1 MALQFGCGDLVV
13 SGLPIARLMN
23 LNFNITYDV
32 ASLRGGNRIFADN
45 SQLYNGA
52 IEGSFEN
59 GEVNASAISNM
70 LGATVDA
77 GGTSGTMTL
86 TATQVLGS
94 GRDIVCTCVT
104 NGVTGILTFYNCK
117 FNSIGITLDRENYT
131 MPKTDFVCNGNS
143 AGKMMTWQI

>member
-1 MALQFGCGDLVV
+1 MALQFGVGTLEVTGV
-13 SGLPIARLMN
+13 AIARLMN

-52 IEGSFEN
+52 IEGSFEVGN
-59 GEVNASAISNM
+59 IEITAIAGM
-70 LGATVDA
+70 LGATV
-77 GGTSGTMTL
+77 GGAATSGTMTI

-94 GRDIVCTCVT
+94 GKDIVCSCVT
-104 NGVTGILTFYNCK
+104 NLVTGVLTFLNCK
-117 FNSIGITLDRENYT
+117 FNTLGVTVDRENYT
-131 MPKTDFVCNGNS
+131 LPKTDFVCNGDS